1 MTKDLDFNKSEQYI
15 LSIRLSTDGFS
26 FSIYSPIIGSD
37 FYSRTYPVNTQR
49 SMAANVKSF
58 LSATD
63 ELKYKFKQTNI
74 LIHSKRYTIVPL
86 DFFEDESMEQ
96 VFYHNVR
103 EKRNEIVLCNVLSN
117 SNSVVIFSLDKL
129 THVFLSEHFPNAR
142 FFSSISPQIE
152 FLTIRSRLG
161 NCKKLY
167 LNINNE
173 NIDVIAMDNG
183 RLMLANTYQSVSPND
198 INYFILN
205 IWQKTG
211 FDQNRDELHITGI
224 KELKNIIIPELKKY
238 ISHVYSINPQAEFNN
253 SEISKI
259 ENIPFD
265 VQSLILCE

>member
-1 MTKDLDFNKSEQYI
+1 MTETLDFNKSEQYT

-26 FSIYSPIIGSD
+26 FSIYNPIAGND
-37 FYSRTYPVNTQR
+37 FYCRTFPVNTQR
-49 SMAANVKSF
+49 SMAANVKAF
-58 LSATD
+58 LAATD
-63 ELKYKFKQTNI
+63 ELKHSFKQTNI
-74 LIHSKRYTIVPL
+74 IIHSERYTIVPL
-86 DFFEDESMEQ
+86 DFFEDESMEK

-103 EKRNEIVLCNVLSN
+103 EKRNEIVLCNVLAN

-129 THVFLSEHFPNAR
+129 THVFLSEHFTNAR

-152 FLTIRSRLG
+152 YLIIKSRQG

-167 LNINNE
+167 TNINSGY
-173 NIDVIAMDNG
+173 IDVISMENG
-183 RLMLANTYQSVSPND
+183 RLMLANTYQSVSSND
-198 INYFILN
+198 INYFLLN

-211 FDQNRDELHITGI
+211 FSQERDELHITGI
-224 KELKNIIIPELKKY
+224 QDIKNTVIPEMKKY

-253 SEISKI
+253 STTSKI